1 MTEEKTGKKV
11 LVIDDEE
18 DVVTYLSTLLE
29 DNGYTVL
36 TAYDGEE
43 ALQKVRSEKPDAV
56 TLDITMP
63 EKSGVKFYREV
74 KESEEYKDIPV
85 IIVTGVSDYFERF
98 ITSRKQVP
106 PPEGYIQKPV
116 DKQGMLDTLKKVLG
130 G

>member
-1 MTEEKTGKKV
+1 MTEEKSGKKV

-29 DNGYTVL
+29 DNGYTVI
-36 TAYDGEE
+36 TARDGEE
-43 ALQKVRSEKPDAV
+43 ALRKVRSERPDAV

-63 EKSGVKFYREV
+63 EKSGVRFYREV
-74 KESEEYKDIPV
+74 KEDDELKNIPV
-85 IIVTGVSDYFERF
+85 IIVTGVSNYFERF

-116 DKQGMLDTLKKVLG
+116 DKQEMLDTLRKVIG